1 MSEQKETF
9 SYTYS
14 ASQQQ
19 EVEAI
24 RKKYTNDTAPTE
36 IDKMAQLRRL
46 DAGVTQKAS
55 VIALCV
61 GIISALIMGSG
72 MSLVMTDLGAK
83 LGMTATTVPGILIGV
98 VGMVGVILAYPLYQS
113 IVKKERKK
121 IAPQIL
127 KLTEELSQK

>member
-9 SYTYS
+9 SYTFS

-24 RKKYTNDTAPTE
+24 RKKYTDDTAPTE
-36 IDKMAQLRRL
+36 IDKMTQLRRL
-46 DAGVTQKAS
+46 DAGATQKAS
-55 VIALCV
+55 VVALCV

>member
-36 IDKMAQLRRL
+36 IDKMTQLRRL

-55 VIALCV
+55 VVALCV

-83 LGMTATTVPGILIGV
+83 LGMTATTVPGILIGI

>member
-36 IDKMAQLRRL
+36 IDKMTQLRRL

-55 VIALCV
+55 VVALCV

-83 LGMTATTVPGILIGV
+83 LGMTATTVPGILIGI

-113 IVKKERKK
+113 IVRKERKK

>member
-9 SYTYS
+9 NYTYS

-36 IDKMAQLRRL
+36 IDKMTQLRRL

-55 VIALCV
+55 VAALCV

-72 MSLVMTDLGAK
+72 MSLVMTDLGEK
-83 LGMTATTVPGILIGV
+83 LGMTATTVPGILIGI
-98 VGMVGVILAYPLYQS
+98 VGMAGVILAYPLYQS
-113 IVKKERKK
+113 IVRRERKK